1 MKNRAFTLIELLV
14 VVLIIGILAAIAVP
28 QYQKAVDKANFAQ
41 LKIVA
46 NAIADAQRAYYLAH
60 GKYAANLPDLDIN
73 FTQGIYRTLNAQDG
87 SKDAI
92 YFDWGKCSLTVWLN
106 NPTCTLNSPKVSYSV
121 VSDSSNLKT
130 CIAETDSSRA
140 QAICKA
146 EILNPKSI
154 NSYRAGVY
162 CDYACTV
169 YSSGI

>member
-14 VVLIIGILAAIAVP
+14 VVLIIGVLAAIAVP
-28 QYQKAVDKANFAQ
+28 QYQKSVDKANFAQ
-41 LKIVA
+41 LKLVA
-46 NAIADAQRAYYLAH
+46 HAIADAQRAYYLAH

-73 FTQGIYRTLNAQDG
+73 FTQGDYRTLYAQDG

-92 YFDWGKCSLTVWLN
+92 YFDWGRCTLSTWLN
-106 NPTCTLNSPKVSYSV
+106 NPTCTLNSLKVSYSV
-121 VSDSSNLKT
+121 VSDSSNKT
-130 CIAETDSSRA
+130 CVAETDSSRA

-169 YSSGI
+169 YISGM